1 MSYVPLYYAIL
12 FLVTCFLAVVA
23 TIAYNS
29 RRQKTRTDD
38 RPLIGS
44 GAVVDKQLSPEG
56 AVLVRGEL
64 WNARSLHGRF
74 IPSQTSV
81 TVVGVRGHILMV
93 DDFRD

>member
-1 MSYVPLYYAIL
+1 MSYDLLSYAIL
-12 FLVTCFLAVVA
+12 FLVTSSLGAVA
-23 TIAYNS
+23 MIAYNS

-56 AVLVRGEL
+56 AVLVHGEL
-64 WNARSLHGRF
+64 WNACSLRGQL

-81 TVVGVRGHILMV
+81 IVVGMRGHILMV
-93 DDFRD
+93 DYFRD

>member
-1 MSYVPLYYAIL
+1 MTIL
-12 FLVTCFLAVVA
+12 FLVTLLACSLGAVA
-23 TIAYNS
+23 MIAYNS

-38 RPLIGS
+38 HPLVGS

-64 WNARSLHGRF
+64 WNACSLHGQL

-81 TVVGVRGHILMV
+81 IVVGVRGHILMV
-93 DDFRD
+93 DYFRD

>member
-1 MSYVPLYYAIL
+1 MSYDLLYYAIL
-12 FLVTCFLAVVA
+12 FLVTCFLGAA
-23 TIAYNS
+23 GMIAYNS

-64 WNARSLHGRF
+64 WNACALHGQL

-81 TVVGVRGHILMV
+81 TVVAVRGHILLV
-93 DDFRD
+93 DYFRD

>member
-1 MSYVPLYYAIL
+1 MSYDLLSYAIL
-12 FLVTCFLAVVA
+12 FLVTCSLGAVA
-23 TIAYNS
+23 MIAYNS

-64 WNARSLHGRF
+64 WNACSLHGQI
-74 IPSQTSV
+74 IPSQTNV
-81 TVVGVRGHILMV
+81 IVVGVRGHILMV
-93 DDFRD
+93 DYFRD